1 MHGVKFSISDDLEK
15 VLLAIDGH
23 AQRVPTIDD
32 VKRELKMSPY
42 GKFFVLEENLKKI
55 SQVLIEKSKQA
66 QQSKP
71 EPKPAATE
79 SDDYEPELIEDTVFE
94 EPVAE
99 RRDSMFEVELTADQM
114 QAVGT
119 MTQAWGGESLGQAA
133 IVNKIKAAGIK
144 KGYVKDAIERL
155 IAHEKNAPPGATLT
169 EIIAVGE
176 EPGEGEPSRFEY
188 CVTPIQDRVLV
199 PQEREDGTMDMHDL
213 GEIETVETG
222 DKLMVVV
229 PAEAGKN
236 GHNVLGEVVFAKK
249 PKNLNFTVGEGT
261 KVDLTDALVLLAA
274 RPGVPLKIN
283 SGMMVSEVLIVNDV
297 DLKMGN
303 IEYDGDVLIKGS
315 ITGGMNVK
323 ATGSI
328 IVNGFVESSTIEA
341 GRDVIVKQGI
351 IGKELTEHAEGEEE
365 LSARVFAGT
374 SVTAR
379 YAQYAFIEAGESIS
393 VTTQLLHCHCVSE
406 DEVHVGHTN
415 QRKSKLMGGWVK
427 VDRLLTAGVIGAP
440 SNAKVLIDFSHPFQQ
455 LDMEIIKLKDEIEAK
470 DELIVGL
477 HEALAELQA
486 QKPSPELL
494 MHCKKIKNT
503 IDHVTESLQALRLM
517 EESKE
522 NDKEALF
529 KKIQVDV
536 YGKVFPGVE
545 FVIGDKTFPVKDE
558 RGSCVI
564 KFSKE
569 KLHFN

>member
-1 MHGVKFSISDDLEK
+1 M
-15 VLLAIDGH
+15 LAIDGH
-23 AQRVPTIDD
+23 VQRVPSIDD

-42 GKFFVLEENLKKI
+42 GKFYLLEENLKKI
-55 SQVLIEKSKQA
+55 SQILIEKSKQTP
-66 QQSKP
+66 QT
-71 EPKPAATE
+71 KPAANE
-79 SDDYEPELIEDTVFE
+79 SDELEPVQVEDLVFE

-99 RRDSMFEVELTADQM
+99 RRDSLFEIELTADQM
-114 QAVGT
+114 QAIGT
-119 MTQAWGGESLGQAA
+119 ITQAWGGEILGQAA

-144 KGYVKDAIERL
+144 KGYVKEAIERL
-155 IAHEKNAPPGATLT
+155 IAHEKSAPPGTALT
-169 EIIAVGE
+169 EVIAVGE

-213 GEIETVETG
+213 GEIETVESG
-222 DKLMVVV
+222 DKLMMVV

-261 KVDLTDALVLLAA
+261 KVDLTDSLVLLAA

-283 SGMMVSEVLIVNDV
+283 SGMMVSEVLIVTDV

-303 IEYDGDVLIKGS
+303 IEYDGDVLVKGS
-315 ITGGMNVK
+315 VTGGMKVK
-323 ATGSI
+323 ATGNI
-328 IVNGFVESSTIEA
+328 IVNGFVESSVLEA

-351 IGKELTEHAEGEEE
+351 IGKELAEHAEGGED
-365 LSARVFAGT
+365 LSARVFAGS

-379 YAQYAFIEAGESIS
+379 YAQYAFLEAGESIS
-393 VTTQLLHCHCVSE
+393 VTTQLLHCHCVCE

-440 SNAKVLIDFSHPFQQ
+440 SNAKVIIDFSHPFQQ
-455 LDMEIIKLKDEIEAK
+455 LDQEIIKIKDEIEAK
-470 DELIVGL
+470 DELVVGL

-503 IDHVTESLQALRLM
+503 IDHVTEDLRGLRST

-522 NDKEALF
+522 KAKDTLF
-529 KKIQVDV
+529 QKIQVDV

-545 FVIGDKTFPVKDE
+545 FVIGDKTFPIKDE

-569 KLHFN
+569 KLLFN